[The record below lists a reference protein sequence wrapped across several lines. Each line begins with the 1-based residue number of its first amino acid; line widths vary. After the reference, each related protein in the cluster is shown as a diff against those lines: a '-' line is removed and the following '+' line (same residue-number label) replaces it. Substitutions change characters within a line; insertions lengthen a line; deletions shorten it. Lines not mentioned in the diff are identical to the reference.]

1 MEDNSKLTDGFTN
14 WGEGQPNGGDAENC
28 LAIGDNDDSDETWHD
43 YPCKEQKY
51 FVCSKPNSE

>member
-1 MEDNSKLTDGFTN
+1 MTDGFTN

-43 YPCKEQKY
+43 YPCKEQKF